1 LFEHADEEEEV
12 NKAGDEQ
19 YNHSAKGRSGEVSL
33 KCFEAVALGFP
44 FSNVS
49 EEPEVTGCADTLAVE
64 IVLKNAE
71 NVVVVGN
78 GVFEDLVS

>member
-19 YNHSAKGRSGEVSL
+19 YNHSSKGRSGEVSL
-33 KCFEAVALGFP
+33 KGFEAVALGFT

-49 EEPEVTGCADTLAVE
+49 EEPEVAGCADTLAVE